1 MNSRKKSI
9 RKNVFK
15 NSRLKLGHVIGLLLV
30 SLTSVVVFTLYYGF
44 DPRVLLT
51 LSFYENLANLS
62 VKVIR
67 IQEGLRKEE
76 VAEIMGNKLGWNK
89 FEKST
94 FINAHLALNTG
105 NLEGQYFPKTYMINK
120 DEDPIAVTS
129 TMLNEFSKQTA
140 KIKKTKTSKITNPDT
155 ALKIASIIQR
165 ESGGKSDMRLIS
177 GIIWNRLFNGMNLQ
191 MDATLQ
197 YAKGSEED
205 GWWRTVQSKDK
216 NIDSPYNTYANKGLP
231 PSPIANPGLDAIE
244 AAYNP
249 LKTECI
255 YYLHDKKGRIH
266 CSKTYDEHKRKINIY
281 YK

>member
-1 MNSRKKSI
+1 M
-9 RKNVFK
+9 
-15 NSRLKLGHVIGLLLV
+15 GHVIGLLLV

-165 ESGGKSDMRLIS
+165 ESSGKSDMRLIS

-266 CSKTYDEHKRKINIY
+266 CSKT
-281 YK
+281 